1 MLNLNKGLTSG
12 STGQI
17 LLSPFLCQ
25 KSRQQN
31 LLGEPGVMFQGD
43 QMPIPDSVIDDIRAA
58 AKEVWPDDKEMQTY
72 TVKEELDAYRNFVAL
87 DYSCVSDEEKE
98 SLIQEAKESF
108 DTWEE
113 RFSSIQDELEAI
125 AELKELISAKQGDEL
140 FNQWILE
147 ARTENENYFRGQLE
161 YVQEKVS
168 SYESIQRT
176 RAEIDPLKN
185 ILIDIENIIGSECY
199 NGNIQNYGSW
209 GDLESEGRSFRYPVK
224 FFDGENE
231 FKRKTVP
238 RDIPAEQLI
247 SGYYP
252 FGANELNIYRA
263 LHKVLKYLE
272 AEHGLKLP
280 KT

>member
-1 MLNLNKGLTSG
+1 
-12 STGQI
+12 
-17 LLSPFLCQ
+17 
-25 KSRQQN
+25 
-31 LLGEPGVMFQGD
+31 
-43 QMPIPDSVIDDIRAA
+43 MPVPDSVIEEIRSA
-58 AKEVWPDDKEMQTY
+58 AKEAWPEDKEMQTY

-87 DYSCVSDEEKE
+87 DYSGISDEEKE
-98 SLIQEAKESF
+98 NLIKEAKESF
-108 DTWEE
+108 ESWEE

-125 AELKELISAKQGDEL
+125 VELKELSSGNQGNDL
-140 FNQWILE
+140 YDQWVLE
-147 ARTENENYFRGQLE
+147 AQSENDNYFRGQLE
-161 YVQEKVS
+161 YIQNKVS
-168 SYESIQRT
+168 SYEAIQRT

-209 GDLESEGRSFRYPVK
+209 GELESEGRSFRYPVK
-224 FFDGENE
+224 FYDGENE
-231 FKRKTVP
+231 YKRRTVP

>member
-1 MLNLNKGLTSG
+1 MA
-12 STGQI
+12 
-17 LLSPFLCQ
+17 
-25 KSRQQN
+25 
-31 LLGEPGVMFQGD
+31 V
-43 QMPIPDSVIDDIRAA
+43 PDSVIEEIRNA
-58 AKEVWPDDKEMQTY
+58 AKEAWPDEKEMQTY

-87 DYSCVSDEEKE
+87 DYSDVSNEWKE

-108 DTWEE
+108 DSWEE
-113 RFSSIQDELEAI
+113 RFSSIQCELEAI
-125 AELKELISAKQGDEL
+125 IKLKELSNRNQGNEL
-140 FNQWILE
+140 YSQWLQE
-147 ARTENENYFRGQLE
+147 AQQANENYFEGQLK
-161 YVQEKVS
+161 YLQNKIS
-168 SYESIQRT
+168 CYEAIQRT
-176 RAEIDPLKN
+176 RAEIEPLKN
-185 ILIDIENIIGSECY
+185 ILIDIESIIGSECY

-209 GDLESEGRSFRYPVK
+209 GELESEGRSFRYPVK
-224 FFDGENE
+224 FYNGEVE
-231 FKRKTVP
+231 YKRRTVP

>member
-1 MLNLNKGLTSG
+1 M
-12 STGQI
+12 Q
-17 LLSPFLCQ
+17 
-25 KSRQQN
+25 
-31 LLGEPGVMFQGD
+31 V
-43 QMPIPDSVIDDIRAA
+43 PDTVIEEIKNA
-58 AKEVWPDDKEMQTY
+58 AKEAWPEDKEMQTY

-87 DYSCVSDEEKE
+87 DYSDVSDEEKE
-98 SLIQEAKESF
+98 LLIQEAKESS
-108 DTWEE
+108 DSWEE
-113 RFSSIQDELEAI
+113 RFSLIQDELQAVI
-125 AELKELISAKQGDEL
+125 ELKKLSNRNQESEL
-140 FNQWILE
+140 FLQWLRE
-147 ARTENENYFRGQLE
+147 AKTENENYFGGQLD
-161 YVQEKVS
+161 YVQSKVS
-168 SYESIQRT
+168 SYEAIQRT

-209 GDLESEGRSFRYPVK
+209 GELESEGRSFRYPVK
-224 FFDGENE
+224 FYDGENE
-231 FKRKTVP
+231 YKRKTVP

>member
-1 MLNLNKGLTSG
+1 ML
-12 STGQI
+12 
-17 LLSPFLCQ
+17 C
-25 KSRQQN
+25 
-31 LLGEPGVMFQGD
+31 FQGG
-43 QMPIPDSVIDDIRAA
+43 QMSVPDSVIKEIRNA
-58 AKEVWPDDKEMQTY
+58 AKEAWPEDKEMQTY
-72 TVKEELDAYRNFVAL
+72 TVKEELDAYRSFVAL
-87 DYSCVSDEEKE
+87 DYSGVSDEEKD

-108 DTWEE
+108 DSWEE
-113 RFSSIQDELEAI
+113 RVSSIQDELEAI
-125 AELKELISAKQGDEL
+125 IELKELSSGNQANEL
-140 FNQWILE
+140 YSQWLLE
-147 ARTENENYFRGQLE
+147 AQLENENYFRGQLE
-161 YVQEKVS
+161 YVQNKIS
-168 SYESIQRT
+168 KYEAIERT

-209 GDLESEGRSFRYPVK
+209 GELESEGRSFRYPVK
-224 FFDGENE
+224 FYDGENE
-231 FKRKTVP
+231 YKRRAVP

>member
-1 MLNLNKGLTSG
+1 
-12 STGQI
+12 
-17 LLSPFLCQ
+17 
-25 KSRQQN
+25 
-31 LLGEPGVMFQGD
+31 
-43 QMPIPDSVIDDIRAA
+43 MPVPDSVIEEITSA
-58 AKEVWPDDKEMQTY
+58 AKEAWPEDKEMQTY

-87 DYSCVSDEEKE
+87 DYSCISDEEKE
-98 SLIQEAKESF
+98 TLIQEAKESF
-108 DTWEE
+108 ESWEE

-125 AELKELISAKQGDEL
+125 VELKELSNGNQGNDL
-140 FNQWILE
+140 YNQWVLE
-147 ARTENENYFRGQLE
+147 AQSENDNYFRGQLE
-161 YVQEKVS
+161 YIQNKAS
-168 SYESIQRT
+168 SYEAIQRT

-209 GDLESEGRSFRYPVK
+209 GELESEGRSFRYPVK
-224 FFDGENE
+224 FYDGENE
-231 FKRKTVP
+231 YKRRTVP

-252 FGANELNIYRA
+252 FGANELNIYRV

>member
-1 MLNLNKGLTSG
+1 M
-12 STGQI
+12 Q
-17 LLSPFLCQ
+17 
-25 KSRQQN
+25 
-31 LLGEPGVMFQGD
+31 V
-43 QMPIPDSVIDDIRAA
+43 PDTVIEEIKNA
-58 AKEVWPDDKEMQTY
+58 AKEAWPEDKEMQTY

-87 DYSCVSDEEKE
+87 DYSDVSDEEKE
-98 SLIQEAKESF
+98 LLIQEAKESS
-108 DTWEE
+108 DSWEE
-113 RFSSIQDELEAI
+113 RFSLIQDELQAVI
-125 AELKELISAKQGDEL
+125 ELKKLSNRNQESEL
-140 FNQWILE
+140 FLQWLRE
-147 ARTENENYFRGQLE
+147 AKTENENYFGGQLD
-161 YVQEKVS
+161 YVQSKVS
-168 SYESIQRT
+168 SYEAIQRT

-209 GDLESEGRSFRYPVK
+209 GELESEGRSFRYPVK
-224 FFDGENE
+224 FYDGENGY
-231 FKRKTVP
+231 KRKTVP

>member
-1 MLNLNKGLTSG
+1 MPVPDTVIEKIRSG
-12 STGQI
+12 
-17 LLSPFLCQ
+17 
-25 KSRQQN
+25 
-31 LLGEPGVMFQGD
+31 
-43 QMPIPDSVIDDIRAA
+43 
-58 AKEVWPDDKEMQTY
+58 AKDAWPEDKEMQTY

-87 DYSCVSDEEKE
+87 DYSGVSDEEKE

-108 DTWEE
+108 DSWEE

-125 AELKELISAKQGDEL
+125 IGLKELSSRNHGSEL
-140 FNQWILE
+140 FSQWLLE
-147 ARTENENYFRGQLE
+147 AQAENENYFQGQLE
-161 YVQEKVS
+161 YLQNKVS
-168 SYESIQRT
+168 SCEAIQRT

-209 GDLESEGRSFRYPVK
+209 GELESEGRSFRYPVK
-224 FFDGENE
+224 FYDGENE
-231 FKRKTVP
+231 YKQKTVP

>member
-1 MLNLNKGLTSG
+1 YKTTNVLDK
-12 STGQI
+12 I
-17 LLSPFLCQ
+17 
-25 KSRQQN
+25 
-31 LLGEPGVMFQGD
+31 VMFQGD

-140 FNQWILE
+140 FNQLILE

>member
-1 MLNLNKGLTSG
+1 M
-12 STGQI
+12 Q
-17 LLSPFLCQ
+17 
-25 KSRQQN
+25 
-31 LLGEPGVMFQGD
+31 V
-43 QMPIPDSVIDDIRAA
+43 PDTVIEEIKNA
-58 AKEVWPDDKEMQTY
+58 AKEAWPEDKEMQTY
-72 TVKEELDAYRNFVAL
+72 TVKEELDAYRNFLAL
-87 DYSCVSDEEKE
+87 DYSDVSDEEKE
-98 SLIQEAKESF
+98 LLIQEAKENS
-108 DTWEE
+108 DSWEE
-113 RFSSIQDELEAI
+113 RFSFIQDELQAI
-125 AELKELISAKQGDEL
+125 IELKELSNRNQESEL
-140 FNQWILE
+140 FVQWLRE
-147 ARTENENYFRGQLE
+147 AKTENENYFGGQLE

-168 SYESIQRT
+168 SYEAIQRT

-199 NGNIQNYGSW
+199 NGNIQNYGRW
-209 GDLESEGRSFRYPVK
+209 GELESEGRPFRYPVK
-224 FFDGENE
+224 FYDGENE
-231 FKRKTVP
+231 YKRKIVP

>member
-1 MLNLNKGLTSG
+1 
-12 STGQI
+12 
-17 LLSPFLCQ
+17 
-25 KSRQQN
+25 
-31 LLGEPGVMFQGD
+31 
-43 QMPIPDSVIDDIRAA
+43 MPVPDLVIEEIRNA
-58 AKEVWPDDKEMQTY
+58 AKEAWPEDKEMQTY

-87 DYSCVSDEEKE
+87 DYSGVSDEEKE

-108 DTWEE
+108 DSWEE
-113 RFSSIQDELEAI
+113 RVSSIQDELEAI
-125 AELKELISAKQGDEL
+125 IELKELSSGNQANEL
-140 FNQWILE
+140 YSQWLLE
-147 ARTENENYFRGQLE
+147 AQSENENYFRVQLE
-161 YVQEKVS
+161 YVQNKIS
-168 SYESIQRT
+168 KYEAIQRT

-199 NGNIQNYGSW
+199 NRNIQNYGSW
-209 GDLESEGRSFRYPVK
+209 GELESEGRSFRYPVK
-224 FFDGENE
+224 FYDGENE
-231 FKRKTVP
+231 YKRRAVP
-238 RDIPAEQLI
+238 ADIPAEQLI

>member
-1 MLNLNKGLTSG
+1 ML
-12 STGQI
+12 
-17 LLSPFLCQ
+17 
-25 KSRQQN
+25 
-31 LLGEPGVMFQGD
+31 V
-43 QMPIPDSVIDDIRAA
+43 PDSVIEEIRNA
-58 AKEVWPDDKEMQTY
+58 AKEAWPEDKEMQTY

-87 DYSCVSDEEKE
+87 DYSGVSDEEKE

-108 DTWEE
+108 DSWEE
-113 RFSSIQDELEAI
+113 RVSTIQDELEAI
-125 AELKELISAKQGDEL
+125 IELKELSSGNQANEL
-140 FNQWILE
+140 YSQWLLE
-147 ARTENENYFRGQLE
+147 AQSENENYFRGQLE
-161 YVQEKVS
+161 YVQNNISK
-168 SYESIQRT
+168 YEAIQRT
-176 RAEIDPLKN
+176 RTEIEPLKN

-209 GDLESEGRSFRYPVK
+209 GELESEGRSFRYPVK
-224 FFDGENE
+224 FYDGENE
-231 FKRKTVP
+231 YKRRTVP

>member
-1 MLNLNKGLTSG
+1 
-12 STGQI
+12 
-17 LLSPFLCQ
+17 
-25 KSRQQN
+25 
-31 LLGEPGVMFQGD
+31 
-43 QMPIPDSVIDDIRAA
+43 MPIPDSVIDDIRAA

-168 SYESIQRT
+168 SYESIQ
-176 RAEIDPLKN
+176 
-185 ILIDIENIIGSECY
+185 S
-199 NGNIQNYGSW
+199 
-209 GDLESEGRSFRYPVK
+209 VK
-224 FFDGENE
+224 
-231 FKRKTVP
+231 
-238 RDIPAEQLI
+238 
-247 SGYYP
+247 
-252 FGANELNIYRA
+252 
-263 LHKVLKYLE
+263 
-272 AEHGLKLP
+272 
-280 KT
+280 